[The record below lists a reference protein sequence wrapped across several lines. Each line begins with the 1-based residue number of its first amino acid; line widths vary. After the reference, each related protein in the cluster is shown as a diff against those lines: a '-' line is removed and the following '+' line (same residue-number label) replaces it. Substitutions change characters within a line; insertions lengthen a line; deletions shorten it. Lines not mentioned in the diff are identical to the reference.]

1 MTSPAKVSVLR
12 NTLIN
17 YAGQAYAL
25 LIGILIQPMYLGHL
39 GAETYGLIGFF
50 AVLQTWLQLLDVG
63 ISASLVR
70 DVAHGRGQIGAGR
83 TRGQLLR
90 SLEFI
95 FIPLATLAF
104 VAIELNSEWMAG
116 HWLNVQG
123 LSTETV
129 AHCIGL
135 MGLMIAFRLLST
147 LYKSG
152 VQGVELHGWLNL
164 VNVLIATVR
173 YFGGL
178 ILVMWISQEPL
189 DFFVFQAFVAV
200 FEMLVYALKAYRL
213 LPNPTWWSGFDWQR
227 VKPIVPFALSMSFTS
242 ILWIALTQLDKLV
255 LSKALP
261 LAEYGYFSLVALIS
275 TGIVTLTNPL
285 VQALLPRMTVLV
297 SQDKPLELERLYRN
311 AARFAFAILLPLAA
325 MVAFHGEALIF
336 AWTGDKVSAHW
347 SEPILFWYALGSAL
361 LALSQFQF
369 YLQYAY
375 GKLRLH
381 VWYSLVSA
389 AISVPIVILVVLHYG
404 AYGAALAWF
413 FMRLIPFV
421 IWPMIVHGR
430 FAPNLQRYWN
440 QDLLVA
446 VVVTAIGVGLSK
458 LLYQE
463 IQPQERFA
471 ILATLALS
479 GGLTLVL
486 MALSYVLCSPKQT
499 RSRLFSQLYKA
510 GI

>member
-70 DVAHGRGQIGAGR
+70 DVAHGRGQTGAGR

-116 HWLNVQG
+116 ALAQRPGPAH
-123 LSTETV
+123 ETV

-152 VQGVELHGWLNL
+152 VQGVELHGWLNM

-178 ILVMWISQEPL
+178 VLVMWISQEPL

-261 LAEYGYFSLVALIS
+261 PGRVRLLQPGGADLHRHRDPDQSAGAGAVA
-275 TGIVTLTNPL
+275 THDGAGV
-285 VQALLPRMTVLV
+285 PR
-297 SQDKPLELERLYRN
+297 Q
-311 AARFAFAILLPLAA
+311 AARTGAALSQRGALRLRHPAAAGGHGGLPWRGAGLRLDRRQ
-325 MVAFHGEALIF
+325 GLR
-336 AWTGDKVSAHW
+336 HW

-389 AISVPIVILVVLHYG
+389 AISVPIVIWWSCTT
-404 AYGAALAWF
+404 APMA
-413 FMRLIPFV
+413 RR
-421 IWPMIVHGR
+421 WPGSSC
-430 FAPNLQRYWN
+430 A
-440 QDLLVA
+440 
-446 VVVTAIGVGLSK
+446 
-458 LLYQE
+458 
-463 IQPQERFA
+463 
-471 ILATLALS
+471 
-479 GGLTLVL
+479 
-486 MALSYVLCSPKQT
+486 
-499 RSRLFSQLYKA
+499 
-510 GI
+510 